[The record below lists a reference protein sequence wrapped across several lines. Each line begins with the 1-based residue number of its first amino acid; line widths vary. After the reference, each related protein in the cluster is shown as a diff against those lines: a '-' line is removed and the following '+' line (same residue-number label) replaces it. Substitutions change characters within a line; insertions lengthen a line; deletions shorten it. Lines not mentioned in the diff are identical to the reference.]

1 MKNVSNLN
9 LNILVEKL
17 YIESAVNKIFEK
29 ISDFDWMDEIEPT
42 LKKPNFE
49 FDGEHEYWVDLSKL
63 RPHEISVVGDYML
76 KVLPKI
82 RLDGHR
88 GEKFNN
94 LKYYKGIVIH
104 CGSDVTDYEPDEN
117 NLCFMEV
124 SFDEDTETSNSIYV
138 DGRDVY
144 DYVMVLKNQNIN
156 ENVQLIKETEDKS
169 IIKQVI
175 DDLGLTRR
183 LLFTF
188 STGMAAFIEPI
199 TNLLNG
205 SGIHLNKTQ
214 IIMLI
219 ITSIAVLLQDI
230 DTKRA
235 IEKLKEEGILKYLD
249 NVIDS
254 ITDIKEVL
262 NSILKK
268 VMGVTYGLTDVL
280 GFAFIMVPF
289 MKVLNELIV
298 DNGINMG
305 SIKQLSAGLLSGILA
320 YTVKNVVNKIKKR
333 LN

>member
-1 MKNVSNLN
+1 MKNISSLN

-17 YIESAVNKIFEK
+17 YIESAVNKIFEG
-29 ISDFDWMDEIEPT
+29 ISDFGWIDEIQPS
-42 LKKPNFE
+42 LNPSFE
-49 FDGEHEYWVDLSKL
+49 FDGVHEYWVDLTKL
-63 RPHEISVVGDYML
+63 EEDEFDFVANYIIE
-76 KVLPKI
+76 VLPNTN
-82 RLDGHR
+82 LR
-88 GEKFNN
+88 GYRDKLQN
-94 LKYYKGIVIH
+94 LKYYEGIVIH
-104 CGSDVTDYEPDEN
+104 CGSDANDFKPQEN
-117 NLCFMEV
+117 NLCFMDIP
-124 SFDEDTETSNSIYV
+124 FYEDDQTDNSIYV
-138 DGRDVY
+138 DGREVY
-144 DYVMVLKNQNIN
+144 GYIMFLKNQNIN
-156 ENVQLIKETEDKS
+156 ENVELIQETEDKS

-214 IIMLI
+214 VIMLI
-219 ITSIAVLLQDI
+219 ITSIAILIQDI
-230 DTKRA
+230 DTDKAKER
-235 IEKLKEEGILKYLD
+235 LKQEGILKYLD
-249 NVIDS
+249 NVVDS

-268 VMGVTYGLTDVL
+268 VMGITYGLTDVL

-298 DNGINMG
+298 DNGINLE
-305 SIKQLSAGLLSGILA
+305 SIKQLSVGLLSGILA
-320 YTVKNVVNKIKKR
+320 YTVKNVINKIKKR